1 MNLSIRER
9 MQTGIRER
17 KADMNGQGYEDPMKR
32 LKDAGIN
39 TEAGLKYCGMSEM
52 FYLKVLEEFC
62 GNREKKI
69 KDLEALYSAENWKS
83 YGVSVH
89 ALKSGSRLI
98 GADALSEEAR
108 ILELAAKAGKLD
120 TVRERHPGFMKDYEA
135 TLRLIASVCGEPEEE
150 KPVEDEEIMEFGPGG
165 GDI

>member
-62 GNREKKI
+62 GNREKKVR
-69 KDLEALYSAENWKS
+69 DLEELYAGEDWRR

-89 ALKSGSRLI
+89 ALKSGARLI
-98 GADALSEEAR
+98 GADAFSEEAK
-108 ILELAAKAGKLD
+108 ILELAAKAGELD
-120 TVRERHPGFMKDYEA
+120 TVRARHPQFMKDYDA
-135 TLRLIASVCGEPEEE
+135 MLGLLASVCGDTGSE
-150 KPVEDEEIMEFGPGG
+150 KPDEDEEIMEFGPGG